1 MEPEQLREKL
11 AKLHAE
17 LAEARQVDPQ
27 VQALLVKVMADIA
40 RLVERPQAA
49 RGESGGASVADRLEA
64 VAVHFEIG
72 HPGLAASVR
81 QFMDLL
87 VQAGL

>member
-1 MEPEQLREKL
+1 MESKSLQEQL

-27 VQALLVKVMADIA
+27 VAALLVKVMADIT
-40 RLVERPQAA
+40 RLVERPQAPH
-49 RGESGGASVADRLEA
+49 GEAGGESVADRLEA

-81 QFMDLL
+81 RFMDLL